1 VSLPEKGAQLAK
13 QEFSFV
19 VTDVK
24 LTKAQVA
31 QIGQAVAQ
39 AGALALAEVTPPNA
53 VSVQIGPNRWWR
65 GIPAPDL
72 YKQLQQFATK
82 SAGA

>member
-1 VSLPEKGAQLAK
+1 LAK
-13 QEFSFV
+13 QEFTFV

-65 GIPAPDL
+65 GVPVPDL
-72 YKQLQQFATK
+72 YKQLQQFAVK
-82 SAGA
+82 SAGG

>member
-1 VSLPEKGAQLAK
+1 MAK

-72 YKQLQQFATK
+72 FKQLQQFATK
-82 SAGA
+82 SAGPG